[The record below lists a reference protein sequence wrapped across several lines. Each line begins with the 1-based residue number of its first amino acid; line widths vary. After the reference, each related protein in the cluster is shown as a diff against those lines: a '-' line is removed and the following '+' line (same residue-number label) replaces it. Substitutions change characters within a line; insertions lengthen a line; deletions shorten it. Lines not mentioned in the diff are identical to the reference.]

1 MRVPEYG
8 WTTQKVFH
16 LLNALV
22 CAIRAGI
29 FLFRDRLEGVHISIV
44 KLLLLD
50 MPGTQDTRRKRA
62 HPLNTG
68 KANTALWGRER
79 CMWKLMHGNPTQRV
93 PACYMSSVSQTCD
106 CTLSSVK
113 REGCMGIRAC
123 SLGMVARKV
132 EVSLF
137 VVVTAGEHGYASI
150 RCGRAWVPKHSP
162 LPAPLLRQPRIR
174 GACPG
179 MHATHACPSWGSAVS
194 PLSMPCMPFLA
205 PCVQACCSLRHT
217 HCWYCSGLRSTTR
230 HAACPRARCAPSSS
244 ASTSPSTAS
253 RCAWV
258 GARMNVRACVRMR
271 AHLPRR
277 DLTCHA
283 CPASHGFLTGSSLL
297 LRDWGTPPVCAIR
310 SAPALTLGCGA
321 AWAVEVLGVVSVPMQ
336 PASVTVNR
344 RERGLAGTSC
354 LAAHRVP

>member
-132 EVSLF
+132 EVCLLLSQLESMGTPASDVAGHGCQNTAPFRPPSFVSLAF
-137 VVVTAGEHGYASI
+137 VGPV
-150 RCGRAWVPKHSP
+150 RACMPP
-162 LPAPLLRQPRIR
+162 
-174 GACPG
+174 
-179 MHATHACPSWGSAVS
+179 MHAPAGAAPSAPSPCLACPSS
-194 PLSMPCMPFLA
+194 
-205 PCVQACCSLRHT
+205 
-217 HCWYCSGLRSTTR
+217 R
-230 HAACPRARCAPSSS
+230 HAYRPAVLYDIH
-244 ASTSPSTAS
+244 TA
-253 RCAWV
+253 
-258 GARMNVRACVRMR
+258 
-271 AHLPRR
+271 
-277 DLTCHA
+277 
-283 CPASHGFLTGSSLL
+283 
-297 LRDWGTPPVCAIR
+297 GT
-310 SAPALTLGCGA
+310 
-321 AWAVEVLGVVSVPMQ
+321 VLG
-336 PASVTVNR
+336 
-344 RERGLAGTSC
+344 
-354 LAAHRVP
+354 